1 MRHSIKM
8 IVLLLTVIF
17 FLQTVQ
23 AHENLTIVKV
33 DHTLIKERQSGEWTI
48 RTFLINITLANSGDT
63 ISDGTTV
70 SIEDEEGFVLHK
82 NSTLNPGET
91 KVFSFEWNTRYSEQ
105 QVINISYEPTN
116 KNIPRTSYN
125 SGKTT
130 LVIEAVTG
138 YDAGGSEATPGFEM
152 MLLVTVFVFFC
163 CKRKR

>member
-63 ISDGTTV
+63 ISDGTTI
-70 SIEDEEGFVLHK
+70 SIEEILEKEKSNVVIQSVKRGFQ
-82 NSTLNPGET
+82 
-91 KVFSFEWNTRYSEQ
+91 VFQLFQ
-105 QVINISYEPTN
+105 QRLS
-116 KNIPRTSYN
+116 
-125 SGKTT
+125 
-130 LVIEAVTG
+130 L
-138 YDAGGSEATPGFEM
+138 
-152 MLLVTVFVFFC
+152 
-163 CKRKR
+163 KRL